1 MFYRLKATSVE
12 WKDHMGSIKPFVML
26 QGSQKIENLRFAERG
41 ESTCEY
47 VVNSSRSLVRPSL
60 TRTPPSA
67 VPTSGNCLMDSSL
80 LRLTTSTFNLKLN
93 MRMQN
98 WLSPMITLCHAPSN
112 CSSRRWQSVL
122 DAGTSTQCC
131 HWLHQTCLT
140 HPVHSPRL
148 KGSSSSNL

>member
-80 LRLTTSTFNLKLN
+80 LRFITSTFNLKLN

-98 WLSPMITLCHAPSN
+98 WLSPMITLCQAPSTARADVGSL
-112 CSSRRWQSVL
+112 SSTPGLVL
-122 DAGTSTQCC
+122 GAATGYI
-131 HWLHQTCLT
+131 
-140 HPVHSPRL
+140 RL
-148 KGSSSSNL
+148 AQHI